1 MDAWVL
7 GPKLMK
13 VPTGLSSATCWP
25 CTKSP
30 LKSSP
35 PIPDRVTAVGQLQ
48 IKMTK
53 QSALNFQPRAYEIF
67 GLSSSSVERLTK
79 LHVSL
84 T

>member
-13 VPTGLSSATCWP
+13 VPTGLSSATCRP